1 MDYDVIVVGGGV
13 AGLTAAAY
21 LCRSGLQTLVCEKE
35 DAPGGLV
42 SSFDYKGFTFD
53 GGIRAIENSGI
64 VFPMLRQLG
73 LDIDF
78 VKNNVSI
85 GIERDIVHLV
95 SDDSLQDYQAMLKRL
110 FPDNAR
116 DIDLIIADVRRIMTY
131 MDVLYGIDNP
141 LFLDLKKDKDYL
153 RKTILP
159 WMFKYLTTIGKI
171 QKLNMP
177 VEDYL
182 RRFTDNQTLIDIIAQ
197 HFFRK
202 TPAFFAMSYFHLYL
216 DYQYPTGGTG
226 ALVKSLTDYIR
237 SHGGDIRTGTHVIG
251 VDPEQRQVTDGH
263 GGRYGYKKLL
273 WASDIKQFYQMLDAR
288 AIKDGRIHQRVQ
300 KQKDAVSDK
309 VGGDSVLTL
318 YLTADRDKQSF
329 ESICGAHFFYTPY
342 KKGLSHVGL
351 GLISNEEEDG
361 FTEDKTAI
369 TDWLRQFLKLT
380 TFEIS
385 FPVMRDEQLAPP
397 GKTGLIIST
406 LIDYAV
412 VSHISRMGWYDEFKE
427 LCAACIIDV
436 LSSTIFPGL
445 ADSVTNRFVST
456 PLTIEKRTG
465 NSEGAIT
472 GWAFTNDPVPA
483 VSRMTRIAKSVL
495 TPVPHVLQA
504 GQWSFSPSGLP
515 ISILTGKLA
524 ADAAVKQLRR

>member
-21 LCRSGLQTLVCEKE
+21 LCGSGLKTLVCEKE
-35 DAPGGLV
+35 DTLGGLV
-42 SSFDYKGFTFD
+42 NSFDYNGFTFD

-85 GIERDIVHLV
+85 GIEGDIVHLV
-95 SDDSLQDYQAMLKRL
+95 SDDSLQDYQAMLQRL

-131 MDVLYGIDNP
+131 MNVLYGIDNP
-141 LFLDLKKDKDYL
+141 LFLDLKKDREYL

-177 VEDYL
+177 VEEYL
-182 RRFTDNQTLIDIIAQ
+182 CRFTDNQTLIDMIAQ

-226 ALVKSLTDYIR
+226 MLVKSLADYIR
-237 SHGGDIRTGTHVIG
+237 SHGGELCTGTRICG
-251 VDPEQRQVTDGH
+251 VDPEQRQLTDGQ
-263 GGRYGYKKLL
+263 GVRFGYKKLI
-273 WASDIKQFYQMLDAR
+273 WAADIKQFYRLLNIR
-288 AIKDGRIHQRVQ
+288 AIKDRKVQQRVR
-300 KQKDAVSDK
+300 KQKTAVADK

-329 ESICGAHFFYTPY
+329 EAVCGAHFFFTPY
-342 KKGLSHVGL
+342 KKGLSHASL
-351 GLISNEEEDG
+351 GLIGNAEGDG
-361 FTEDKTAI
+361 FTDDKTAI

-385 FPVMRDEQLAPP
+385 FPVMRDERLAPP

-406 LIDYAV
+406 LIDYAI

-436 LSSTIFPGL
+436 LSDTAFPGL
-445 ADSVTNRFVST
+445 KDSVTDRFVST

-465 NSEGAIT
+465 NAEGAIT
-472 GWAFTNDPVPA
+472 GWAFTNKPVPA
-483 VSRMTRIAKSVL
+483 VSRMTQIAKAVL

-524 ADAAVKQLRR
+524 ADAAVKQLKR